1 VVLDAD
7 AAAAGATPERGWHPD
22 ATWRLIQVLAALRLI
37 DKVKTPKTRVCFAA
51 KQLVPTP
58 SLLRT
63 HHDWHIPE
71 PEEAPELVA
80 S

>member
-1 VVLDAD
+1 VLDA
-7 AAAAGATPERGWHPD
+7 AAVAAGAKPERGWHPD
-22 ATWRLIQVLAALRLI
+22 ATWRLIQFLAALRLI
-37 DKVKTPKTRVCFAA
+37 EKVKKPKTRIYFAD

-71 PEEAPELVA
+71 PEQTPELIA